1 MALLSFVAFQ
11 AAVDGN
17 LRLLKKLDLRVAT
30 DARGKNVLHFAASKG
45 RLEIVKYLVEE
56 LGLDVNSRS
65 IHDETP
71 MLFAAQNGSVPVLK
85 YLIDH
90 GGDPACTD
98 SSGSTPLHYAAEHG
112 QCEALRLLLSRG
124 VPVDPL
130 DLHGAPLHKAAS
142 KSQDEAVKI
151 LLEHGADPNR
161 VFNHIFS
168 PLMKAICGQSLKCVK
183 LLVEAGADVNIR
195 RPSGPSILIEAV
207 DDGLTDIVKF
217 LLEAGA
223 DPNVIDEDGRTPIMF
238 AAARGRREL
247 VEILFPWTK
256 PIPSIPGWSVDGI
269 IRTMKWWRFLP
280 QDTVLVE
287 QQIADA
293 KSQGKEAFAKGE
305 YYTALHFYGLARDK
319 NPLDATL
326 FSNMSLCWLRLR
338 DGDQA
343 LLDARRCKMMRPRWS
358 KAWYREGAAL
368 SMLKK
373 YKGAVDAFLEALKL
387 HPANDEI
394 KEALREAIEAMKTAA
409 LFKEQN
415 P

>member
-1 MALLSFVAFQ
+1 
-11 AAVDGN
+11 
-17 LRLLKKLDLRVAT
+17 
-30 DARGKNVLHFAASKG
+30 
-45 RLEIVKYLVEE
+45 
-56 LGLDVNSRS
+56 
-65 IHDETP
+65 
-71 MLFAAQNGSVPVLK
+71 
-85 YLIDH
+85 
-90 GGDPACTD
+90 
-98 SSGSTPLHYAAEHG
+98 
-112 QCEALRLLLSRG
+112 
-124 VPVDPL
+124 
-130 DLHGAPLHKAAS
+130 
-142 KSQDEAVKI
+142 
-151 LLEHGADPNR
+151 
-161 VFNHIFS
+161 
-168 PLMKAICGQSLKCVK
+168 
-183 LLVEAGADVNIR
+183 
-195 RPSGPSILIEAV
+195 
-207 DDGLTDIVKF
+207 
-217 LLEAGA
+217 
-223 DPNVIDEDGRTPIMF
+223 MF

-394 KEALREAIEAMKTAA
+394 KEALREDGRTPIMFAAARGRRELVEILFPWTKPIPSIPDWSVDGIIRTMKWWRFLPQDTVLVEQQIADAKSQGKEAFAKGEYYTALHFYGLARDKNPLDATLFANMSLCWLRLRNGDQALLDARRCKMMRPRWSKAWYREGAALNMLKKYKGAADAFMEALKLDPANDKIKKASREAMEAMKTAA
-409 LFKEQN
+409 RFKE
-415 P
+415 